1 MARGRRK
8 NGEGCFSKNGNGYDY
23 RISYIDNSGKRKYK
37 YFWAKSKDECLAKAN
52 KWRNE
57 QEDIYSDDVNA
68 YWTVAQWANC
78 WFDNF
83 VTGHVK
89 VTTISD
95 DRSILDKHIIS
106 GIGNIRL
113 KDLTGLKLTRFYNE
127 CLKKSNGRGGT
138 LDPKTVKNI
147 YTVMNRMLKFAY
159 NNDLIDKNPNEKV
172 VLPKRPKKQ
181 TNALSSDDY
190 EKIIKSCLDN
200 ATTMD
205 FLVIFFL
212 MTGLR
217 LGEGLG
223 LQWKNVDMDK
233 KTIKIDRQLQSVP
246 NDDKNSKRKFKPEI
260 LKSTKTKHSNR
271 ILPVYDEVIQLLKHI
286 KYKQAVNKMKSG
298 PKYRRDLDLVFCKD
312 DGYFICDTVFR
323 EFLNNKLDELGIGH
337 FRIHDLRHSYATR
350 LFEDD
355 INIKLISDY
364 LGHSSI
370 GITLDT
376 YTHVSP
382 EKLKDVV
389 NGSGNRFKKIFNNS
403 EKEIPD
409 EFIPYK

>member
-57 QEDIYSDDVNA
+57 QEGIYSDDVNA

>member
-23 RISYIDNSGKRKYK
+23 RISYIDNLGKSKYK
-37 YFWAKSKDECLAKAN
+37 YFWAKTKDECLAKAN

-57 QEDIYSDDVNA
+57 QEGIYSDDVNA
-68 YWTVAQWANC
+68 SWTIEQWANF
-78 WFDNF
+78 WFDNY
-83 VTGHVK
+83 VVNHVK
-89 VTTISD
+89 ITTVSD
-95 DRSILDKHIIS
+95 DRSILDHHIIP
-106 GIGNIRL
+106 GIGKIRL
-113 KDLTGLKLTRFYNE
+113 KDLTGVKLQRFYNVCAE
-127 CLKKSNGRGGT
+127 KSNGRKGK
-138 LDPKTVKNI
+138 LDPKTIKNI
-147 YTVMNRMLKFAY
+147 YTVVNRMLKCAY
-159 NNDLIDKNPNEKV
+159 NIDLIDKNPNEKAT
-172 VLPKRPKKQ
+172 LPKRPKKQ
-181 TNALSSDDY
+181 TKALTSEDH
-190 EKIIKSCLDN
+190 EKIIKSCISSK
-200 ATTMD
+200 TTMD
-205 FLVIFFL
+205 ILVIFFL

-233 KTIKIDRQLQSVP
+233 KTIKIDRQLQAVP
-246 NDDKNSKRKFKPEI
+246 NDDKNSKHKFKKEI
-260 LKSTKTKHSNR
+260 LESTKTKHSNR

-298 PKYRRDLDLVFCKD
+298 SKYRRDLDLVFCND
-312 DGYFICDTVFR
+312 DGRPICDTVLR
-323 EFLNNKLDELGIGH
+323 KFLNNRLDELGIGH

-355 INIKLISDY
+355 IKTKLISEY

-389 NGSGNRFKKIFNNS
+389 AGSGNRFKKIFNNS
-403 EKEIPD
+403 EKEILD
-409 EFIPYK
+409 EFIPHK

>member
-57 QEDIYSDDVNA
+57 QEGIYSDDVNA

-409 EFIPYK
+409 ELIPHK

>member
-8 NGEGCFSKNGNGYDY
+8 NGEGCFSKNGSGYDY
-23 RISYIDNSGKRKYK
+23 RISYIDNLGKRKYK
-37 YFWAKSKDECLAKAN
+37 YFWAKTKDECLAKAN

-57 QEDIYSDDVNA
+57 QEGVYSDDVNSH
-68 YWTVAQWANC
+68 WTIEQVANF
-78 WFDNF
+78 WFDNY
-83 VTGHVK
+83 VVNHVK
-89 VTTISD
+89 ITTISD
-95 DRSILDKHIIS
+95 DRSILDHHIIS
-106 GIGNIRL
+106 GLGNVRL
-113 KDLTGLKLTRFYNE
+113 KDLTGVKLQKFYNA
-127 CLKKSNGRGGT
+127 CAKKSNGRGGT
-138 LDPKTVKNI
+138 LDPKTIKNI

-409 EFIPYK
+409 EFIPHK